1 MKHYTSQ
8 IPQPLGEKLKEKG
21 MPIEEDIYLE
31 DDGYWDKTIKSPSYA
46 EVFDWLL
53 GEQIYVRIIT
63 FGASRIGEET
73 WDWSFYIDQLGEPS
87 TETDF
92 FWHTWHEAADAAIE
106 KALTLL

>member
-1 MKHYTSQ
+1 MNYYTEF
-8 IPQPLGEKLKEKG
+8 IPVTLAEKLKTAG
-21 MPIEEDIYLE
+21 MPIYLE
-31 DDGYWDKTIKSPSYA
+31 NDGYWGKTIKLPNYA

-92 FWHTWHEAADAAIE
+92 FWHTWHEAAEKAIE
-106 KALTLL
+106 KALTLI